1 MTFLKSYFINTT
13 EEVDVLNIS
22 NDVKYAIR
30 DSGGKDGLATVIV
43 SGPGAG
49 VTTLESIPEVIEELK
64 VAFEVF
70 AGEGATAKDKKKEE
84 VQVNPRVQAAILG
97 RSVSIPI
104 KDARFVLD
112 PYEEIFLVDFD
123 KKVRR
128 REFKVQ
134 IMTQAEGQQPQQAG
148 RGAPPPKKK

>member
-13 EEVDVLNIS
+13 DEVDVLNVS
-22 NDVKYAIR
+22 NDVKFAIR
-30 DSGGKDGLATVIV
+30 DSGGKDGLATVII

-49 VTTLESIPEVIEELK
+49 VTLLEPLPEVIEELK

-70 AGEGATAKDKKKEE
+70 AGEGAAAKDKKKKEIY
-84 VQVNPRVQAAILG
+84 VNPRVQAAILG
-97 RSVSIPI
+97 RSISVPI
-104 KDARFVLD
+104 KDALLVLD

-123 KKVRR
+123 KKMRR

-134 IMTQAEGQQPQQAG
+134 IMAQAESQPQQSK
-148 RGAPPPKKK
+148 GAPPPKKK